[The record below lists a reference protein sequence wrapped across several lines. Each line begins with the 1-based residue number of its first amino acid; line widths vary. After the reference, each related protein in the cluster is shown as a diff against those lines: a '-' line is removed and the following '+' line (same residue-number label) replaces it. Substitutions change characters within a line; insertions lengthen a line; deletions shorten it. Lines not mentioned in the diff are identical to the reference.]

1 MKLLKKKNQSLKK
14 VLEPYEP
21 FRVQLGKKVIL
32 PINAAVKTKKERTES
47 AKKLRKLIKKSDVS
61 MKIDMKLHWF
71 GFLLSI
77 AENESEADVLTL
89 EECYSF
95 GDTLGMDKSETR
107 KAIQFFHD
115 ISLIMHFDTPKLR
128 DSVIINTKP
137 VLKKLSR
144 IISVSFLDEEF
155 LSDHYKIFLM
165 WSVTEIVQCCCLVL
179 WLQKE
184 EKSYSDH

>member
-1 MKLLKKKNQSLKK
+1 M
-14 VLEPYEP
+14 
-21 FRVQLGKKVIL
+21 GKKVIL

-61 MKIDMKLHWF
+61 MKIDMKLRWF

-107 KAIQFFHD
+107 KDNPVLSLD
-115 ISLIMHFDTPKLR
+115 ISLIVM
-128 DSVIINTKP
+128 SNT
-137 VLKKLSR
+137 R
-144 IISVSFLDEEF
+144 E
-155 LSDHYKIFLM
+155 
-165 WSVTEIVQCCCLVL
+165 
-179 WLQKE
+179 
-184 EKSYSDH
+184 